1 MEKGRISHP
10 ARDPVRVFL
19 TGGTGYVGTRLAAA
33 LVERGHPVK
42 ALARPASV
50 SRLPAGCEPVVGDAL
65 HGLTYA
71 GSITPSHTFVHLVGV
86 SHPSPAKAQD
96 FLKVDL
102 ASVDAAVAA
111 AVVSNIRHFVYVSV
125 AHPAPVMQAYVATRQ
140 KAEAII
146 RASGIAA
153 TFVRPWYVLGPG
165 HRWPYAL
172 LPMYSILRLIPA
184 TRESAERLGLVTIR
198 QMVAALVH
206 AIEEPVDGGVRVID
220 VPAIRQA
227 RSRLNPPA

>member
-1 MEKGRISHP
+1 MAKGNLP
-10 ARDPVRVFL
+10 APTRGPVRVFM
-19 TGGTGYVGTRLAAA
+19 TGATGYVGSRLAAA
-33 LVERGHPVK
+33 LVGRGHPVK
-42 ALARPASV
+42 ALARPASI
-50 SRLPAGCEPVVGDAL
+50 SRIPDGCEPVAGDAL
-65 HGLTYA
+65 HGLSYA
-71 GSITPSHTFVHLVGV
+71 GSIAPSHTFVHLVGV
-86 SHPSPAKAQD
+86 SHPSPAKAED

-111 AVVSNIRHFVYVSV
+111 ALVANISHFVYVSV
-125 AHPAPVMQAYVATRQ
+125 AHPAPVMKAYVATRQ

-146 RASGIAA
+146 RASGMAA

-172 LPMYSILRLIPA
+172 LPMYALLRMIPA
-184 TRESAERLGLVTIR
+184 MRQGAERLGLVTIG

-206 AIEEPVDGGVRVID
+206 AVEDPVDGGVRIID
-220 VPAIRQA
+220 VPAIRQS